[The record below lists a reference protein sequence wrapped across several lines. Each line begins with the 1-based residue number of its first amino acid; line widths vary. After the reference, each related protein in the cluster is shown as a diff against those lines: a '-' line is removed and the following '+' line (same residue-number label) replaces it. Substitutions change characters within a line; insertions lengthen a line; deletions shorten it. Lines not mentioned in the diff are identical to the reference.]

1 MAKRMRPY
9 QRSAIDLDQMGDDEP
24 LEAVHKQR
32 VSGYSGAWQ
41 KLHARLE
48 KLAPGKG
55 FRLPLQQANMDPERA
70 ARTVRSAVRV
80 WTKKHELPAAAYG
93 VWALTSGVFVWRA
106 AADLNPGIAQ
116 GTK

>member
-1 MAKRMRPY
+1 
-9 QRSAIDLDQMGDDEP
+9 
-24 LEAVHKQR
+24 
-32 VSGYSGAWQ
+32 
-41 KLHARLE
+41 
-48 KLAPGKG
+48 
-55 FRLPLQQANMDPERA
+55 MDPERA